1 MTANNPIRKNPLP
14 LPATLARRN
23 KSDVDVGAIA
33 RSASVQTDLRAKIAR
48 PGPREPKIVSTAHGP
63 LKHILFCYPAYAS
76 GEFSYKQVYE
86 DLFRK
91 LPKTTQFT
99 ILTHPSVTNDLLAA
113 LDSTHASD
121 RSTIVEAPDFLNFL
135 VWAEDPYVVVQDT
148 STTEGTSFLV
158 EPHVFRRSGDAAIA
172 ELVAEATNLQSI
184 QSPLYFQG
192 GNVLIGDDFVFIGT
206 DYPEETKKLIE
217 EVGNIVVPED
227 VENID
232 EFVKNLYIKTFD
244 SNRQLIYIGT
254 ELPVP
259 QPQERPITIDGEEWT
274 EEIYTG
280 TGKKQPIFHI
290 DMFISLAGRSSSGKY
305 RLLVGS
311 PTYADQIL
319 GQEPVDHSLGE
330 IFDDVA
336 KTLEARGFEVI
347 RNPMPLTYVDLVDI
361 KVRTWYYATANNCL
375 IEIDANSGNSVW
387 LPTYGHGDWADLA
400 PIDAENKRIWE
411 ELDFKVYELTDF
423 HPFVQNLGSV
433 HCIKKYL
440 ER

>member
-1 MTANNPIRKNPLP
+1 MATNNPIRKNPLP

-23 KSDVDVGAIA
+23 QSDVDLGATS
-33 RSASVQTDLRAKIAR
+33 RSASVQTTLLAKITK
-48 PGPREPKIVSTAHGP
+48 PGPREPKIVSTAHGT

-91 LPKTTQFT
+91 LPKTTRFT
-99 ILTHPSVTNDLLAA
+99 ILTHPSVINDLLEA
-113 LDSTHASD
+113 LNSTNASE

-135 VWAEDPYVVVQDT
+135 VWAEDPYVVVQDI
-148 STTEGTSFLV
+148 STAEGTSFLV
-158 EPHVFRRSGDAAIA
+158 EPHVFSRSGDAAIA
-172 ELVAEATNLQSI
+172 ELVAEATHLQSI

-192 GNVLIGDDFVFIGT
+192 GNVLIGDDSVFIGT

-217 EVGNIVVPED
+217 EAENIVVPED
-227 VENID
+227 VQNID
-232 EFVKNLYIKTFD
+232 EFVKHLYIKTFD
-244 SNRQLIYIGT
+244 SNRKLIYVGT

-259 QPQERPITIDGEEWT
+259 QPQTRPITIDGEEWT

-280 TGKKQPIFHI
+280 TGEKQPIFHI
-290 DMFISLAGRSSSGKY
+290 DMFISLAGRSPSGKY

-311 PTYADQIL
+311 PTYADKIL
-319 GQEPVDHSLGE
+319 GQESVDHALGE

-336 KTLEARGFEVI
+336 NTLQNLGFEVI
-347 RNPMPLTYVDLVDI
+347 RNPMPLTYVDLPDI
-361 KVRTWYYATANNCL
+361 KVRTWYFATANNCL
-375 IEIDANSGNSVW
+375 IEIAPNSGNSVW
-387 LPTYGHGDWADLA
+387 LPTYGHGDWADLV

-411 ELDFKVYELTDF
+411 ELGFKVYELTDF
-423 HPFVQNLGSV
+423 HPFAQNLGSV

>member
-1 MTANNPIRKNPLP
+1 MATNNPIRKNTLP

-23 KSDVDVGAIA
+23 TSDIDLGAIA
-33 RSASVQTDLRAKIAR
+33 RSATVQTTLLAKIVR

-86 DLFRK
+86 DLFHK
-91 LPKTTQFT
+91 LPKTTRFT
-99 ILTHPSVTNDLLAA
+99 ILTHPSVTSDLQEA
-113 LDSTHASD
+113 LSSANASD
-121 RSTIVEAPDFLNFL
+121 RSTIIESPDFLNFL

-148 STTEGTSFLV
+148 STTDGTYFLV

-172 ELVAEATNLQSI
+172 ELVAEATHLQSI

-217 EVGNIVVPED
+217 EAENIVVPED

-244 SNRQLIYIGT
+244 SKRKLIYVGT
-254 ELPVP
+254 KLPVP
-259 QPQERPITIDGEEWT
+259 QPQTRPITIDGEEWT

-280 TGKKQPIFHI
+280 TGTKQPIFHI
-290 DMFISLAGRSSSGKY
+290 DMFISLAGRNPSGKY

-311 PTYADQIL
+311 PTYAYKIL
-319 GQEPVDHSLGE
+319 GQEPVEHAIGE
-330 IFDDVA
+330 LFDDVA
-336 KTLEARGFEVI
+336 KTLQNEGFEVI
-347 RNPMPLTYVDLVDI
+347 RNPMPLTYVDLLEF

-375 IEIDANSGNSVW
+375 IEIDADSGNSVW

-411 ELDFKVYELTDF
+411 ELGFKVYELTDF